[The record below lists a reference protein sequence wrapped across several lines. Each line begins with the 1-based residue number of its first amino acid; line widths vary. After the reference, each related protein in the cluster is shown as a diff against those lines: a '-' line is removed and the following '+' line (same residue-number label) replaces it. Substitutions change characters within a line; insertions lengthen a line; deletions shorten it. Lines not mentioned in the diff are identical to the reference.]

1 MVYIFNPSTCEAS
14 LIYRVGYR
22 TARATQ
28 KTLVSKHQREE
39 GGGVCTDRETKRQT
53 DRSVFCDILNL
64 ILHNCYKS
72 EAT

>member
-39 GGGVCTDRETKRQT
+39 GGGGVHRQRDKETDRQK
-53 DRSVFCDILNL
+53 CIL
-64 ILHNCYKS
+64 
-72 EAT
+72 

>member
-1 MVYIFNPSTCEAS
+1 MYIFNPSTCEAS

-39 GGGVCTDRETKRQT
+39 GGCVCAQTERQRDRQT
-53 DRSVFCDILNL
+53 EVYSVTF
-64 ILHNCYKS
+64 
-72 EAT
+72 